1 MKIIMRIATCWLLAL
16 LLSTVI
22 HADTSLAVAPIVQF
36 NPNTGCFWRGRDGV
50 AHRFELVKHW
60 QNLRWAEA
68 VNFAANRQYKGVKGN
83 LATITVG
90 GEDYCVRTMMLN
102 RMPWLDG
109 NGAWLGGHDLNA
121 QRQFRWAVGAA
132 KNSAVNRNLF
142 LWHTGQ
148 PDNPVTERCLGY
160 MVRGGWIGGNN
171 YPCDAVISDPYFR
184 EKMRHYIVEY
194 RAKGTALNP

>member
-1 MKIIMRIATCWLLAL
+1 MKMIMRIVSCWLLAL
-16 LLSTVI
+16 TLTVAGR
-22 HADTSLAVAPIVQF
+22 ADTSLAVAPIVQF
-36 NPNTGCFWRGRDGV
+36 NPNTGCFWRGSDGV

-68 VNFAANRQYKGVKGN
+68 EYFAATRAYKGVKGY

-90 GEDYCVRTMMLN
+90 GEDYCVRSMIIN
-102 RMPWLDG
+102 RLPWLDG
-109 NGAWLGGHDLNA
+109 NGAWLGGHDLNP
-121 QRQFRWAVGAA
+121 QHQYRWMVGPA

-160 MVRGGWIGGNN
+160 MVRDGWVGGNN
-171 YPCDAVISDPYFR
+171 YPCDAVISDSYFR

-194 RAKGTALNP
+194 SAKGTALNP